1 MQKSPQPQAV
11 WSPADFQNAVHPHP
25 VFLGHLHAGI
35 PDHGN
40 LFNSPH
46 HQPHHPADYQ
56 QNHTAAFTPPSCVR
70 LAAKP
75 VMGGDFLRDCHPVG
89 PEIKCSRCQK
99 SSAQP
104 TSQAVIPALG
114 NAPFV
119 PVRLTA
125 PRRGNTRP
133 IPAAGRSWCASHP
146 ASSPD
151 ARPTHRRCAPPAPWR
166 PPRIPAPGPF
176 HPPRPRS
183 PRR

>member
-11 WSPADFQNAVHPHP
+11 WSPADFSGYGRLSPCFPQSPSRRYSRSWEPVQFPTSSATSPRRLPAEPHSCFYCP
-25 VFLGHLHAGI
+25 MRPAGRQTRN
-35 PDHGN
+35 G
-40 LFNSPH
+40 
-46 HQPHHPADYQ
+46 
-56 QNHTAAFTPPSCVR
+56 C
-70 LAAKP
+70 
-75 VMGGDFLRDCHPVG
+75 GFLRDRHPVG

-104 TSQAVIPALG
+104 TSQAVIPAFG

-151 ARPTHRRCAPPAPWR
+151 AEPTHRRCAPPAP
-166 PPRIPAPGPF
+166 
-176 HPPRPRS
+176 
-183 PRR
+183 